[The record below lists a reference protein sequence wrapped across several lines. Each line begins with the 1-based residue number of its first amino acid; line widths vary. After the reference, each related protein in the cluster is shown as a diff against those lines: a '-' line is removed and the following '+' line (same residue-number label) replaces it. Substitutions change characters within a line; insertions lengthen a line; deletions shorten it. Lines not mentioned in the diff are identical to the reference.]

1 MTTGTTRRRQKLPPG
16 PWQCDRVASKK
27 TMKRVVESRIPRT
40 FLFLSRAFVDT
51 GKKVDFGD
59 IKIPCSLLH

>member
-27 TMKRVVESRIPRT
+27 TKKRVVKSRIHRT
-40 FLFLSRAFVDT
+40 FLFLTGAFA
-51 GKKVDFGD
+51 
-59 IKIPCSLLH
+59 